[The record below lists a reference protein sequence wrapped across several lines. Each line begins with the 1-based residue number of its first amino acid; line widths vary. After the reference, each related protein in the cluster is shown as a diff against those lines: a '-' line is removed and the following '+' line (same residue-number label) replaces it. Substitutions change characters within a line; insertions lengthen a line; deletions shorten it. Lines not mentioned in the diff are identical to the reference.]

1 VRPPPEYR
9 TTRPRSSARSSGPS
23 SVSAVL
29 VHNSCGDEAAEAAE
43 DGAAALN
50 RAGREYPRVLDPRS
64 GEPISYPGGGLSKV
78 PVEDRVP
85 WGAQQRAAYIKEWYD
100 RGYSTPERGW
110 GDYDI
115 HHIMPREY
123 GGTNDFENLVPVPR
137 DVHQNEFNT
146 WWRHYE

>member
-1 VRPPPEYR
+1 M
-9 TTRPRSSARSSGPS
+9 
-23 SVSAVL
+23 
-29 VHNSCGDEAAEAAE
+29 
-43 DGAAALN
+43 
-50 RAGREYPRVLDPRS
+50 LDPRS